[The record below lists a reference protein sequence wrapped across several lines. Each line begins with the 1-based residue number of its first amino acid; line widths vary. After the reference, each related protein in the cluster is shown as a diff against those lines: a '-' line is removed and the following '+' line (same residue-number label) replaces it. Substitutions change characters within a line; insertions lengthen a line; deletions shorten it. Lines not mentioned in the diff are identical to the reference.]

1 MKGRDRQ
8 TCRETGRQRRKYRR
22 KSVTERHIE
31 IPKDETLTK
40 REERKRE
47 TRIERN

>member
-8 TCRETGRQRRKYRR
+8 TYSETGRQRQKYRR

-31 IPKDETLTK
+31 ISKDETLTK
-40 REERKRE
+40 REERKRV
-47 TRIERN
+47 T